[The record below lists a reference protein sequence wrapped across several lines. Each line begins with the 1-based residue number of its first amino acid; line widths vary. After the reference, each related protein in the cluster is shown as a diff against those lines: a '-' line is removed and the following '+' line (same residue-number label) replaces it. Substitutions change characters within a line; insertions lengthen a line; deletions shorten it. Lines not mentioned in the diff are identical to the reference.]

1 MRTLSMAREVEQ
13 AQQNNMAIHIRHSEA
28 PKLYDNPLSYLRPSQ
43 IQVPVK
49 NRYIAGRA
57 DVLFPMWRK

>member
-13 AQQNNMAIHIRHSEA
+13 AQQNNMAIHTRHSEA
-28 PKLYDNPLSYLRPSQ
+28 PKLYVNPLSYLRPSQ
-43 IQVPVK
+43 IQVSVK

-57 DVLFPMWRK
+57 LIIGVIR